1 MHEAFHIEQTAYL
14 RGYSEVRV
22 RYNARGSSYH
32 YDSAGLAVLF
42 LAAVF
47 SLRSAIDKSSHTTG
61 RDFQAHLN
69 PFLNRLDTVL
79 RCRILPV
86 PVVFLRLAFWPHS
99 YERNFALG

>member
-14 RGYSEVRV
+14 RGYNGAIM
-22 RYNARGSSYH
+22 RYNATGSSYR

-42 LAAVF
+42 LATVF
-47 SLRSAIDKSSHTTG
+47 S
-61 RDFQAHLN
+61 LN

-79 RCRILPV
+79 RYRILPV

-99 YERNFALG
+99 YERSLALG